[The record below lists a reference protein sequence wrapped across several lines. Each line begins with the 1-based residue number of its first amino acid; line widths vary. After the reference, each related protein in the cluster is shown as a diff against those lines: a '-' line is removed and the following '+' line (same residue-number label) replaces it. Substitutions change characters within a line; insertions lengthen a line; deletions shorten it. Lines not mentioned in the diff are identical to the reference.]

1 MRAYKLTY
9 DGGAVEYYPIEEG
22 NSGTCL
28 DSSWNK
34 TILPTQ
40 IEEIEVKHLWFVKMQ
55 KMVWDESESVWTTK
69 KNIRV
74 SPYRLTQQEADDDF
88 HKLGCIDLRQHQV
101 VKAQSIK
108 VPNCLLLQFIV
119 QCKSFNH
126 CDAAINN
133 NNQNDKEYENQEYI

>member
-1 MRAYKLTY
+1 MNY
-9 DGGAVEYYPIEEG
+9 DNGVFEYYPIEEG

-40 IEEIEVKHLWFVKMQ
+40 IEEIEVERLWLVDMQ
-55 KMVWDESESVWTTK
+55 KMVWDESESVWIAK
-69 KNIRV
+69 ENIRV

-88 HKLGCIDLRQHQV
+88 HKLGCIDLSKSKV
-101 VKAQSIK
+101 VSAQDIK
-108 VPNCLLLQFIV
+108 VPNRLWLRFIV

-126 CDAAINN
+126 CGD
-133 NNQNDKEYENQEYI
+133 

>member
-1 MRAYKLTY
+1 MKAYKLAY

-34 TILPTQ
+34 TIVPIQ
-40 IEEIEVKHLWFVKMQ
+40 IEEIEVKRLWFVDMQ
-55 KMVWDESESVWTTK
+55 KMVWDESELVWITK
-69 KNIRV
+69 ENIRV

-88 HKLGCIDLRQHQV
+88 HKLGCIDLSRNKV
-101 VKAQSIK
+101 VSAQDIK
-108 VPNCLLLQFIV
+108 VPNRLWLRFIV

-126 CDAAINN
+126 CGD
-133 NNQNDKEYENQEYI
+133 

>member
-1 MRAYKLTY
+1 MKAYKLTF
-9 DGGAVEYYPIEEG
+9 DGEAVEYYPIEEG

-40 IEEIEVKHLWFVKMQ
+40 VEEIEVKRLWFVKMQ
-55 KMVWDESESVWTTK
+55 KMVWNESGSVWETK
-69 KNIRV
+69 EEERV
-74 SPYRLTQQEADDDF
+74 SPYRLTKQEADDDF
-88 HKLGCIDLRQHQV
+88 NKLGCIDFRQHQV

-108 VPNCLLLQFIV
+108 VPNRLWLQFIV

-126 CDAAINN
+126 CDTAN
-133 NNQNDKEYENQEYI
+133 